1 MACPLNTAVPNVARI
16 YDYLLG
22 GKDNYAV
29 DRAAGDQIIKLVP
42 TAVVDARENRA
53 FLSRAVRYLAGEAG
67 IRQFL
72 DIGSGLP
79 AMQNVHQVAQQADP
93 HARVVYVDN
102 DMVVI
107 RHAAALMRSEP
118 TGVVRVIEGDLLDP
132 GKLIATVR
140 DHLDFSQP
148 IAVLL
153 IAVLHFIGDASDPWA
168 IVAALMDATP
178 AGSYLVVS
186 HATADNLADED
197 RAGIQ
202 AGLHQVYSAT
212 SSGGVVPRPFDGVQR
227 FPGDLE
233 LVSPGLVDIAAW
245 RPPEGIVR
253 KTDFYGLVARKPWQ
267 ATGTD
272 KRRRESN
279 A

>member
-1 MACPLNTAVPNVARI
+1 MASPLNTALPNVARV

-22 GKDNYAV
+22 GKDNYAA
-29 DRAAGDQIIKLVP
+29 DRAAGEEILKLVP
-42 TAVVDARENRA
+42 GAGHDARENRA
-53 FLSRAVRYLAGEAG
+53 FLSRAVRYLAEEAG

-79 AMQNVHQVAQQADP
+79 TMQNVHQVAQQADP

-118 TGVVRVIEGDLLDP
+118 TGVVHVIEGDLLDP

-153 IAVLHFIGDASDPWA
+153 IAILHFIGDASDPWG
-168 IVAALMDATP
+168 IVATLMDATP
-178 AGSYLVVS
+178 AGSYLVIS
-186 HATADNLADED
+186 HATTDNLAGDD

-212 SSGGVVPRPFDGVQR
+212 ESRGVVPRPFGEVQR
-227 FPGDLE
+227 FPAGLE
-233 LVSPGLVDIAAW
+233 LVPPGLVDIAAW
-245 RPPEGIVR
+245 RPAGIAT
-253 KTDFYGLVARKPWQ
+253 KTHFYGLAARKPRQ
-267 ATGTD
+267 ATGTA
-272 KRRRESN
+272 KRTRESN

>member
-1 MACPLNTAVPNVARI
+1 MASPLNTALPNVARV

-22 GKDNYAV
+22 GKDNYAA
-29 DRAAGDQIIKLVP
+29 DRAAGEEILKLVP
-42 TAVVDARENRA
+42 GAGHDARENRA
-53 FLSRAVRYLAGEAG
+53 FLSRAVRYLAEEAG

-79 AMQNVHQVAQQADP
+79 TMQNVHQVAQKADP
-93 HARVVYVDN
+93 HARVAYVDN

-118 TGVVRVIEGDLLDP
+118 TGVVHVIEGDLLDP

-153 IAVLHFIGDASDPWA
+153 IAILHFIGDASDPWG
-168 IVAALMDATP
+168 IVATLMDATP
-178 AGSYLVVS
+178 AGSYLVIS
-186 HATADNLADED
+186 HATTDNLAGDD

-212 SSGGVVPRPFDGVQR
+212 ESRGVVPRPFGEVQR
-227 FPGDLE
+227 FPAGLE
-233 LVSPGLVDIAAW
+233 LVPPGLVDIAAW
-245 RPPEGIVR
+245 RPAGIAT
-253 KTDFYGLVARKPWQ
+253 KTHFYGLAARKPRQ
-267 ATGTD
+267 ATGTA
-272 KRRRESN
+272 KRTRESN

>member
-1 MACPLNTAVPNVARI
+1 MASPLNTALPNVARV

-22 GKDNYAV
+22 GKDNYAA
-29 DRAAGDQIIKLVP
+29 DRVAGEEILKLVP
-42 TAVVDARENRA
+42 SAGHDARQNRA
-53 FLSRAVRYLAGEAG
+53 FLSRAVRYLAEEAG

-79 AMQNVHQVAQQADP
+79 TMQNVHQVAQKADP
-93 HARVVYVDN
+93 HARVAYVDN

-118 TGVVRVIEGDLLDP
+118 TGVVHVIEGDLLDP

-153 IAVLHFIGDASDPWA
+153 IAILHFIGDASDPWG
-168 IVAALMDATP
+168 IVATLMDATP
-178 AGSYLVVS
+178 AGSYLVIS
-186 HATADNLADED
+186 HATTDNLAGDD

-212 SSGGVVPRPFDGVQR
+212 ESRGVVPRPFGEVQR
-227 FPGDLE
+227 FPAGLE
-233 LVSPGLVDIAAW
+233 LVPPGLVDIAAW
-245 RPPEGIVR
+245 RPAGIAT
-253 KTDFYGLVARKPWQ
+253 KTHFYGLAARKPRQ
-267 ATGTD
+267 ATGTA
-272 KRRRESN
+272 KRTRESN